1 MSTIQKWG
9 NSLAV
14 RIPSGIAGQMLIE
27 NGSPVQLILRDDELI
42 VRRAEPKRLSL
53 TELLK
58 DCRPSQLHAET
69 DFGDD
74 VGHEVIE

>member
-1 MSTIQKWG
+1 
-9 NSLAV
+9 
-14 RIPSGIAGQMLIE
+14 
-27 NGSPVQLILRDDELI
+27 LI